1 MQKKRHAELQ
11 AESYR
16 IEGEIVKAQVRVKI
30 YEGENIDQTVPLKT
44 LTMTGIKAGDSRYPT
59 ITKNQRYL
67 D

>member
-1 MQKKRHAELQ
+1 MQKKRHAEMQ
-11 AESYR
+11 VESYR
-16 IEGEIVKAQVRVKI
+16 IEGEIVKTQVRVKI

-44 LTMTGIKAGDSRYPT
+44 LTMTDIKAGDSRYPI